1 MPTVMQLPT
10 KNASFIVLKGAELTA
25 TLKAFIHH
33 TASFLFLDSSYKEVI
48 CITTVWR
55 AISMSGHSAQALHFK
70 KIIDK
75 DQLFRFNWALSHIRN
90 FVVGVIFALCVVYP
104 RVRKGFG
111 LSAVGHVGYILV
123 RAGPV
128 FRLGSVYV
136 GDRPLWQGRTDQD
149 RILVLLKGNHPF
161 LAMEVVSLAS
171 LGILFLLF
179 KFCL

>member
-1 MPTVMQLPT
+1 M
-10 KNASFIVLKGAELTA
+10 TA
-25 TLKAFIHH
+25 TLKSFIHH
-33 TASFLFLDSSYKEVI
+33 TASFLFLDSNYKEVI

-75 DQLFRFNWALSHIRN
+75 GQLFRFNWALSHIRN
-90 FVVGVIFALCVVYP
+90 VVVCMIFASCVIYP

-111 LSAVGHVGYILV
+111 VSAVGHVGYILV

-136 GDRPLWQGRTDQD
+136 GDRPVWQGRTDAD
-149 RILVLLKGNHPF
+149 RVCVLLKGNHPF
-161 LAMEVVSLAS
+161 LTIEVGSLAF
-171 LGILFLLF
+171 LGVLFLCFRCFL
-179 KFCL
+179 